1 MQSKNAYVIMP
12 LGKRNDKSMWDKK
25 MKALG
30 GATPWAFFL
39 FNYSGQETTRLVLP
53 YLLPSSHLQT

>member
-1 MQSKNAYVIMP
+1 MISP
-12 LGKRNDKSMWDKK
+12 CGTKR

-53 YLLPSSHLQT
+53 YLLPSSHLQK